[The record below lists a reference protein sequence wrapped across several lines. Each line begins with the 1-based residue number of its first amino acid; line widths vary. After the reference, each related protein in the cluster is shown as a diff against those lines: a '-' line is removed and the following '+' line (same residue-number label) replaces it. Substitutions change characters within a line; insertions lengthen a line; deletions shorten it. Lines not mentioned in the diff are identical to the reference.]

1 MCATSS
7 ALLGSEAE
15 TLGSLT
21 NCWLRRN
28 VTQQKG
34 ADGAELAIFR
44 KRHFRDSQFL
54 MQNKSKNAGLL

>member
-7 ALLGSEAE
+7 ARLGSVAE
-15 TLGSLT
+15 TPGSLT

-28 VTQQKG
+28 VTQQKD

-44 KRHFRDSQFL
+44 KRRFRNPVSD
-54 MQNKSKNAGLL
+54 AE